1 MISFDSSH
9 VFLVT
14 GASSGIGRA
23 TALVINAL
31 GGTVIC
37 VARDEKRLQAVRES
51 CDNPDRFYTQSL
63 DLSNDLDDL
72 PRWMRS
78 LCKEYGKFKGMVLC
92 AGIQQIIPLA
102 ALSISQAKELFDINF
117 FAVLAL
123 CKGFCDRR
131 VNIGKG
137 SSIVLISSIAS
148 ITGNSGI
155 IAYSASKG
163 AINASVR
170 SMAVEMAIQG
180 IRVNAVL
187 PGFVETEMIEKW
199 KNVYDTAYIEKMRKK
214 YPLGLG
220 SPEDVA
226 DLCCFLLSEKARWI
240 TGQEFV
246 IDGGGSLG

>member
-1 MISFDSSH
+1 MFSFDHSH
-9 VFLVT
+9 IFLVT
-14 GASSGIGRA
+14 GAGTGIGRA
-23 TALVINAL
+23 TAMSINAL
-31 GGTVIC
+31 GGTVVG
-37 VARDEKRLQAVRES
+37 VARDENRLQSVRKS
-51 CDNPDRFYTQSL
+51 CEKPDRFYTQSL
-63 DLSNDLDDL
+63 DLTNNLDDL
-72 PRWMRS
+72 PHWMRS
-78 LCKEYGKFKGMVLC
+78 LCKKYGKFKGMVLC

-137 SSIVLISSIAS
+137 SSIVFISSIAS

-163 AINASVR
+163 AMNASVR
-170 SMAVEMAIQG
+170 SMAVEMAMQG

-199 KNVYDTAYIEKMRKK
+199 KNVYDAAYIEKMRKK

-220 SPEDVA
+220 LPEDVA
-226 DLCCFLLSEKARWI
+226 NLCCFLLSEKARWI

>member
-1 MISFDSSH
+1 MISFNPSH
-9 VFLVT
+9 IFLVT

-23 TALVINAL
+23 TALAINAL
-31 GGTVIC
+31 GGTVIG
-37 VARDEKRLQAVRES
+37 VARDKTRLQSVRES
-51 CDNPDRFYTQSL
+51 CQKPGRFYIQSL
-63 DLSNDLDDL
+63 DLTSDLDDL
-72 PRWMRS
+72 PRWMRA
-78 LCKEYGKFKGMVLC
+78 LAKKYGKFKGMVLC

-102 ALSISQAKELFDINF
+102 ALNISQTKELFAVNC
-117 FAVLAL
+117 FAVLSL

-131 VNIGKG
+131 VNIGKN
-137 SSIVLISSIAS
+137 SSIVILSSIAS

-170 SMAVEMAIQG
+170 SMAVEMAMQG
-180 IRVNAVL
+180 IRINAVL

-199 KNVYDTAYIEKMRKK
+199 KHVYDAAYIEKMRKK

-220 SPEDVA
+220 LPEDVA
-226 DLCCFLLSEKARWI
+226 DLCCFLLSGKARWI